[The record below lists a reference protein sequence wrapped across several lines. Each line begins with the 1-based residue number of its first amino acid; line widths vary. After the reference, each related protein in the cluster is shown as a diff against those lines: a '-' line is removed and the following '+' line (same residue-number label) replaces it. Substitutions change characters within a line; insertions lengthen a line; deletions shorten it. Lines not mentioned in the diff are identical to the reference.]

1 MAKRATA
8 TRRKADSTRRRS
20 GAARKRTTSDRAG
33 TKTSRGT
40 NGSTRR
46 RRTTTG
52 ERQSGRRATGQDD
65 GLTRHAQATGRAQDV
80 ETAQLE
86 ATRAEAGERLTP
98 SRRRSSDESRRSQ
111 TSSRALAE
119 DAEGAGGPDRS
130 VGRERQGDE
139 LDERVMR
146 EGSNP
151 RAAAETRER

>member
-1 MAKRATA
+1 VAKRATT

-20 GAARKRTTSDRAG
+20 GAARKRTTSGRSG
-33 TKTSRGT
+33 TQKSRGT
-40 NGSTRR
+40 SGSTRR
-46 RRTTTG
+46 RSTTVG
-52 ERQSGRRATGQDD
+52 ERQSGRRGTGQDH
-65 GLTRHAQATGRAQDV
+65 GLIRHAQATGRAQDV
-80 ETAQLE
+80 ETAPLE
-86 ATRAEAGERLTP
+86 PTRGEAGDRLSP
-98 SRRRSSDESRRSQ
+98 SRRRSPGARRRSQ
-111 TSSRALAE
+111 TSNQALAQ